1 MLKSIQDA
9 LVKYGKDLY
18 IMYNSEN
25 SDKFFVKY
33 ISSHLSTSSIC
44 IIAKNKVYVLVHELD
59 SKNVSKLKYNSRKIE
74 IYVYNNSRSLDAY
87 IEDIIA
93 NLKFPKNI
101 CFNYSTMSDSN
112 VDILTYGQYNYLT
125 KLVKRPYKKYNK
137 KVKITSAEKVIYEVA
152 SQKTNLQIKRLKYL
166 ASLTDEIL
174 KKTFSKIRINDTEI
188 DIKNKTLK
196 ITDEIMQ
203 KEKSCNKD
211 IISFDVAWENA
222 PIVLTGINLKKGGHS
237 LASSKKLGLNE
248 TIYFDFGLKVTFSDN
263 ETLYTDIQRMRYSKK
278 EKDEVPSQV
287 MDVFNTLKNSI
298 EEGME
303 KMKPGIKAYKI
314 DNIVRGKILG
324 KKYPDYNHATGHP
337 VGLNVHD
344 IGAII
349 SIRNSK
355 RSNLDLVENGIYT
368 LEPRIAIE
376 NGGSIEEMIQVTKY
390 GGVSLCNVQD
400 KLYIVNQK

>member
-59 SKNVSKLKYNSRKIE
+59 SKNVSRLKYNSRKIE

-137 KVKITSAEKVIYEVA
+137 KVKITSAEK
-152 SQKTNLQIKRLKYL
+152 
-166 ASLTDEIL
+166 
-174 KKTFSKIRINDTEI
+174 
-188 DIKNKTLK
+188 
-196 ITDEIMQ
+196 
-203 KEKSCNKD
+203 
-211 IISFDVAWENA
+211 
-222 PIVLTGINLKKGGHS
+222 
-237 LASSKKLGLNE
+237 
-248 TIYFDFGLKVTFSDN
+248 
-263 ETLYTDIQRMRYSKK
+263 
-278 EKDEVPSQV
+278 
-287 MDVFNTLKNSI
+287 
-298 EEGME
+298 
-303 KMKPGIKAYKI
+303 
-314 DNIVRGKILG
+314 
-324 KKYPDYNHATGHP
+324 
-337 VGLNVHD
+337 
-344 IGAII
+344 
-349 SIRNSK
+349 
-355 RSNLDLVENGIYT
+355 
-368 LEPRIAIE
+368 
-376 NGGSIEEMIQVTKY
+376 
-390 GGVSLCNVQD
+390 
-400 KLYIVNQK
+400 